1 MSSLISTVGRYNEGL
16 VKQEI
21 IEGDYEQQ
29 QQIDDIDNI
38 VVEDEEE
45 CVVKPSKHPNG
56 PIIHS
61 VHANILKPHDNKKPA
76 AAFVDNYAS

>member
-1 MSSLISTVGRYNEGL
+1 MSSLLSTVGRYNEGL
-16 VKQEI
+16 VRQDI
-21 IEGDYEQQ
+21 IEGDYEPR

-45 CVVKPSKHPNG
+45 CMVVPAKLPNG

-61 VHANILKPHDNKKPA
+61 VHANILKHHDKK
-76 AAFVDNYAS
+76 